1 MKFTMTEPCSDC
13 PFRRVGGIRLTPD
26 RVEEIAGM
34 MLDGQGGTFP
44 CHKTVDYGREDRE
57 ADEDGDGI
65 GFGNKNG
72 RRAIGAKEVH
82 CAGAL
87 IFAEKNGN
95 ATQMMRIAERLR
107 LYDARKLMGSPVVA
121 EVFDSIDEMM
131 ETAWR

>member
-1 MKFTMTEPCSDC
+1 MNFTMTEPCSDC

-44 CHKTVDYGREDRE
+44 CHKTVDYGQED
-57 ADEDGDGI
+57 DDGDGDSLTWRPS
-65 GFGNKNG
+65 GT
-72 RRAIGAKEVH
+72 KEVH

-87 IFAEKNGN
+87 IFAEKLGN

-107 LYDARKLMGSPVVA
+107 MYDARKLMGSPAVA